1 MFLVI
6 LLVILEPIVL
16 GIGTWFLFK
25 KYYKPLTTSVK
36 IKKNELE
43 KKDEI
48 RPPLKV
54 YSSRN
59 NETIVRNSGGELIP
73 FNLSEQEK
81 TLLNMFYNED

>member
-1 MFLVI
+1 MVLLHRYNMLMFLVI

-43 KKDEI
+43 KKMKLD
-48 RPPLKV
+48 LH
-54 YSSRN
+54 
-59 NETIVRNSGGELIP
+59 
-73 FNLSEQEK
+73 
-81 TLLNMFYNED
+81 